1 MAISINFFQ
10 FFFMPETYY
19 NKKLKN
25 YHCEYKEASR
35 GSSVG
40 KAFCVQNFLNV
51 IRINDFL
58 NSTKHLL

>member
-10 FFFMPETYY
+10 FFFMPETCY
-19 NKKLKN
+19 NKKHKN

-40 KAFCVQNFLNV
+40 KAFL
-51 IRINDFL
+51 R
-58 NSTKHLL
+58 TKFSKCDKN